1 MTGLHLAVT
10 DTRKRAV
17 SVRLGTADIRKI
29 KKLAQCLGA
38 RDTDVIR
45 YAIKAMLARLAP
57 LQDGSARGRDLL
69 PVFVEAG
76 AELLQHFDLDAARLD
91 AIINEGAPRSLR
103 VDSDDIGL
111 IAMSAMQQRYALL
124 RLSALG
130 REAHDETRLPV
141 SLRNY
146 LYEKYVYRNASD
158 AAVVTPKE
166 DGGRPA

>member
-1 MTGLHLAVT
+1 MT

-17 SVRLGTADIRKI
+17 SVRLGSADIRRI
-29 KKLAQCLGA
+29 KTLAQCLGA

-57 LQDGSARGRDLL
+57 LHDGSARGRDLL

-76 AELLQHFDLDAARLD
+76 AELLQHFDLDAARLE
-91 AIINEGAPRSLR
+91 AIINDGAPRGRR
-103 VDSDDIGL
+103 VESDDIGL

-130 REAHDETRLPV
+130 REAHDEARV
-141 SLRNY
+141 SASLRAY
-146 LYEKYVYRNASD
+146 LYDKYVYRNASQV
-158 AAVVTPKE
+158 AITAPKD
-166 DGGRPA
+166 DGGRTA

>member
-1 MTGLHLAVT
+1 M
-10 DTRKRAV
+10 
-17 SVRLGTADIRKI
+17 RLGTADIRKI

-57 LQDGSARGRDLL
+57 LHDGSAHGRDLL

-76 AELLQHFDLDAARLD
+76 AELLQHFDLDAARLE
-91 AIINEGAPRSLR
+91 AIINDAAPRGQR

-130 REAHDETRLPV
+130 RDAHDEARVPA
-141 SLRNY
+141 SLRSY
-146 LYEKYVYRNASD
+146 LYAKYVYGNASQAGSV
-158 AAVVTPKE
+158 AADD
-166 DGGRPA
+166 DGGRTA